1 LVAILLR
8 HPSVAAGHHEMMQT
22 IDLDDV
28 LDARNREIL
37 RILAT
42 SADVEDLFD
51 RIPEE
56 IEDYARELQSE
67 VPARPDWSPGLVQ
80 RDVRQ
85 AIQTLR
91 RTRHIFR
98 EAQVKRELA
107 NAKSA
112 GDTETV
118 LALVRQMSTLAQR
131 RNMFDP
137 ETSPYFKDSRTVD
150 V

>member
-1 LVAILLR
+1 VAILLR
-8 HPSVAAGHHEMMQT
+8 HPTVAVGHRELIQT

-37 RILAT
+37 RNLL
-42 SADVEDLFD
+42 SLERDDDVFD
-51 RIPEE
+51 RIPDE
-56 IEDYARELQSE
+56 IEEYARELQSE

-91 RTRHIFR
+91 RTRHLFR
-98 EAQVKRELA
+98 ESQVKRELA
-107 NAKSA
+107 SAKSS
-112 GDTETV
+112 GDTEAV
-118 LALVRQMSTLAQR
+118 LSLVQQMSTLAQR